1 MEKTLNSEIK
11 KTKEAIANKLPTE
24 HNFGLE
30 AYLKYL
36 KEATK

>member
-1 MEKTLNSEIK
+1 MNTNNEIA
-11 KTKEAIANKLPTE
+11 KTKLAIKNKLPTE

-30 AYLKYL
+30 AYLEYL